1 MASKYWKWEKVIPP
15 KICNALLEDLSDK
28 TFTKSL
34 VGNQKRESDVR
45 NNHIHFLPTNHWF
58 EGILYNHVRYA
69 NQGAKW
75 EFDINHIENIQISK
89 YDGNEYYDWH
99 RDSHLINAG
108 FMQTRKLSIV
118 VQLNDPSEYE
128 GGGLELEF
136 DDKPSEPTIINV
148 ITGQGD
154 IVVFPSIIKHR
165 AVEVTKGTR
174 YSATGWAIG
183 PKFK

>member
-1 MASKYWKWEKVIPP
+1 MASKYWKWEKVLSP
-15 KICNALLEDLSDK
+15 KICNALLEDLTDK
-28 TFTKSL
+28 AFTKSL
-34 VGNQKRESDVR
+34 IGDQKRESDVR
-45 NNHIHFLPTNHWF
+45 NNHTHFLPSNHWF

-69 NQGAKW
+69 NQSAKW
-75 EFDINHIENIQISK
+75 EYDITAIQNIQISK

-99 RDSHLINAG
+99 RDSFLVIPD
-108 FMQTRKLSIV
+108 FVEQRKISIV

>member
-1 MASKYWKWEKVIPP
+1 MS
-15 KICNALLEDLSDK
+15 LLPMSFIVVHQMNDMCVK
-28 TFTKSL
+28 TQS
-34 VGNQKRESDVR
+34 
-45 NNHIHFLPTNHWF
+45 
-58 EGILYNHVRYA
+58 
-69 NQGAKW
+69 
-75 EFDINHIENIQISK
+75 
-89 YDGNEYYDWH
+89 
-99 RDSHLINAG
+99 
-108 FMQTRKLSIV
+108 RKLSIV